1 MGQPVGEGSVVGQ
14 QEGAL
19 GADIQAAHG
28 PYPGVLIDQ
37 IEDGSAPFG
46 VMGGGDDTLRLIHQ
60 EIDQPGLERD
70 VQAIN
75 FNFVFRWIDLVT

>member
-1 MGQPVGEGSVVGQ
+1 
-14 QEGAL
+14 
-19 GADIQAAHG
+19 
-28 PYPGVLIDQ
+28 
-37 IEDGSAPFG
+37 
-46 VMGGGDDTLRLIHQ
+46 MGGSDDTLRLIHQ